1 MSQTSLLPLL
11 FPHIPSFLAR
21 IPQNVLNLI
30 TCFYRLT
37 IILLTYIFAPVITF
51 SSILYAVALTTPF
64 NLLKWLLE
72 ALFPLYVFCGVACIT
87 GGLLGLCG
95 RFLCS
100 IIVKSLSAER
110 LQKGKKYHQGTL
122 KTSEVDP
129 DVRSAKRRKV
139 ERDPR
144 LEVKFELDGDS
155 NWYEVLQNCTT
166 SQTDTPS
173 QIPRRLLLYVQ

>member
-1 MSQTSLLPLL
+1 MDQRSAQKNKQGISSRNGASEHASCSLLIRPRIIVPYIMLDC
-11 FPHIPSFLAR
+11 IFLR
-21 IPQNVLNLI
+21 H
-30 TCFYRLT
+30 T
-37 IILLTYIFAPVITF
+37 PVITF

-122 KTSEVDP
+122 KTSDVDP
-129 DVRSAKRRKV
+129 DVRSAKSR
-139 ERDPR
+139 EGS
-144 LEVKFELDGDS
+144 E
-155 NWYEVLQNCTT
+155 T
-166 SQTDTPS
+166 
-173 QIPRRLLLYVQ
+173 